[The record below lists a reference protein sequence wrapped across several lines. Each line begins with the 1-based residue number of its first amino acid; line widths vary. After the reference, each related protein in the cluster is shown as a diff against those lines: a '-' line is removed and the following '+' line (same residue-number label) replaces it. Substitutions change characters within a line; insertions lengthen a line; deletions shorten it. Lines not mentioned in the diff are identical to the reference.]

1 MPLSLQAKLLRVLQ
15 EKIVTPLGSQQE
27 IPVDGRV
34 IATTNRSMME
44 EIKQNKFR
52 EDLYYRLNVFPLLTK
67 SLAERKDDIIP
78 IATNLLTRHIKEL
91 SEIPYIEHNAIKALL
106 DYNWPGNVRELE
118 NVIQRALVL
127 CSNNKISELDIIVDT
142 DNSKASVQDNI
153 RDQILSKASLEEGIS
168 NV

>member
-1 MPLSLQAKLLRVLQ
+1 ML
-15 EKIVTPLGSQQE
+15 I
-27 IPVDGRV
+27 
-34 IATTNRSMME
+34 
-44 EIKQNKFR
+44 
-52 EDLYYRLNVFPLLTK
+52 
-67 SLAERKDDIIP
+67 
-78 IATNLLTRHIKEL
+78 RHVKEL
-91 SEIPYIEHNAIKALL
+91 SEIPYIEYNAIKALL

-142 DNSKASVQDNI
+142 DNSKSSVQDNL